1 MRAIMYLIIFFFQ
14 AEDGIR
20 DYKVTGVQTCAL
32 PISPRAG
39 APRFAGAGCPRRAR
53 PVRRGGSRLGVLS
66 LPPVQRTA
74 ATRRRPLRGHRP
86 ASHGVAAPVLR
97 LALPHDRTG
106 GPARC
111 SPGPSLVRPVAG
123 TLFPPRARCS
133 LAVLPGARVLSP
145 AGSHGLVI
153 SVGSGL
159 PAEGGARPS
168 GCAAGRGEIGRA
180 SCRERV

>member
-39 APRFAGAGCPRRAR
+39 APRFAGARRPRGAR

-106 GPARC
+106 GPARW
-111 SPGPSLVRPVAG
+111 SPRTPPVPAVARTPSP
-123 TLFPPRARCS
+123 
-133 LAVLPGARVLSP
+133 
-145 AGSHGLVI
+145 
-153 SVGSGL
+153 
-159 PAEGGARPS
+159 
-168 GCAAGRGEIGRA
+168 
-180 SCRERV
+180 

>member
-1 MRAIMYLIIFFFQ
+1 HPDLLRRAGRGRVAAPAQ
-14 AEDGIR
+14 
-20 DYKVTGVQTCAL
+20 
-32 PISPRAG
+32 PSPRAR
-39 APRFAGAGCPRRAR
+39 APRRAGARRPRGAR

-111 SPGPSLVRPVAG
+111 SPRTPLVPAVAG
-123 TLFPPRARCS
+123 TLSPRRARRS

-159 PAEGGARPS
+159 PAEGGARDRKS
-168 GCAAGRGEIGRA
+168 TRLNYSHGSTSYAVVCFKKK
-180 SCRERV
+180 